1 MKASQILSMLLSA
14 LVKIAIAIWIVNFVY
29 TKATGAYDFG
39 YRIFTE
45 EAIAPA
51 PGKDVPVAITEG
63 KSNMDIA
70 KLLVEKGLT
79 REKYLTFVQILAS
92 EHRKDIKPGAYVLNT
107 SMTTEEMLGVMSPE
121 ETYEADE

>member
-14 LVKIAIAIWIVNFVY
+14 LVKIAIAIWIVNFIY

-121 ETYEADE
+121 KPDEAEE

>member
-14 LVKIAIAIWIVNFVY
+14 LVKIAIAIWIVNFIY

-121 ETYEADE
+121 EPDEAEE